1 MIQEKINL
9 TIKKQ
14 LFAQCRSYVDLR
26 VQRILTSIADLEESL
41 LNESKSSAGDKYE
54 TGREM
59 INIEYEKLSGQLQE
73 FRKLEA
79 TLTMAERKTPSDCAE
94 LGSIVRTTGA
104 NYFIAIPSGELWA
117 GDEKFY
123 AIGTNAP
130 IAQALIGK
138 KEGDEMVFNGNSSKI
153 ISIL

>member
-1 MIQEKINL
+1 MRKA
-9 TIKKQ
+9 
-14 LFAQCRSYVDLR
+14 LFKACRSYVDQR
-26 VQRILTSIADLEESL
+26 VQRILKSISDLEESL

-59 INIEYEKLSGQLQE
+59 INMEYEKLSNQLQE

-79 TLTMAERKTPSDCAE
+79 TITMAERNAPNGIIE
-94 LGSIVRTTGA
+94 LGSVVRTNGA
-104 NYFIAIPSGELWA
+104 NYFIAIPAGEIIS

-130 IAQALIGK
+130 IAIALIGK
-138 KEGDEMVFNGNSSKI
+138 KEGDEMNFNNKTSRI
-153 ISIL
+153 LSIE

>member
-1 MIQEKINL
+1 M
-9 TIKKQ
+9 TVKKQ

-73 FRKLEA
+73 FQKLEA
-79 TLTMAERKTPSDCAE
+79 TLTMAERKTPSKSVE
-94 LGSIVRTTGA
+94 LGSAVRTTGA
-104 NYFIAIPSGELWA
+104 NYFIAIPAGELRS

-130 IAQALIGK
+130 IAQALLGK
-138 KEGDEMVFNGNSSKI
+138 MEGDEIVFNSKSSKI
-153 ISIL
+153 ISIF